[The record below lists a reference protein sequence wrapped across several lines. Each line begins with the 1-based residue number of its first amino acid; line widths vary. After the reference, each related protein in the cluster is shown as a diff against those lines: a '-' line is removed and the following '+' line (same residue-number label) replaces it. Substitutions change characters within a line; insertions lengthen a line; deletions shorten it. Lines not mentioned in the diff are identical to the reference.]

1 MSCRLTRTDAVPSG
15 QLAFARE
22 GADLAIF
29 VPFRGCRR
37 PRDKPARHRGRP
49 ESHLAAG
56 DWAFRGRNFI
66 GNFDRLRNCQVGL
79 VHNAGLRHCR
89 TSRRRA
95 PLGHSPMTRSSTPR
109 RAKGPAHQ
117 DTGERI
123 PQPPR
128 SRDRPERS
136 ALRKAERTRR
146 AEAWPAMDSAGAVI
160 GPVVH
165 SLSYC
170 SRRCIQ
176 SLAANPLR

>member
-1 MSCRLTRTDAVPSG
+1 MGRLVYYFGS
-15 QLAFARE
+15 
-22 GADLAIF
+22 
-29 VPFRGCRR
+29 
-37 PRDKPARHRGRP
+37 HRFHIVEELPGGFGILGFFDNWNRI
-49 ESHLAAG
+49 G
-56 DWAFRGRNFI
+56 NFWAFRGRNFI
-66 GNFDRLRNCQVGL
+66 GNFDRLRNCRVGL